1 MLKIRLQRVGR
12 VHEPVFRLVLTDS
25 KHGPKSGKVFEVLG
39 SYDARQSEKAQINGE
54 QALHWL
60 SKGAQASDTAHNLL
74 IKLGIL
80 KGTKR
85 NVIPAKVIAAAKA
98 PKEVPAPTLAE
109 SEVGAPTS
117 AEQNVGAEPEPQV
130 EATPV
135 PTPEAAPADEPV
147 ESKDEVV

>member
-25 KHGPKSGKVFEVLG
+25 KNGPKSGKVLEVLG

-60 SKGAQASDTAHNLL
+60 SKGAQASDTAYNLL
-74 IKLGIL
+74 VKLGIL

-98 PKEVPAPTLAE
+98 PKEVPAPAAPIAE
-109 SEVGAPTS
+109 TAP
-117 AEQNVGAEPEPQV
+117 APEIAP
-130 EATPV
+130 E